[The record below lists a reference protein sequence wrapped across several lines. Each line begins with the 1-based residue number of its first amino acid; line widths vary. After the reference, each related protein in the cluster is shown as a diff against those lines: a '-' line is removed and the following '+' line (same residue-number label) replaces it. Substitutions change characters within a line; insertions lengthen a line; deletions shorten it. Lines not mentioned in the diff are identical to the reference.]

1 MRGVNKL
8 MNIRAGAYTGGRG
21 GVLKNF
27 YKPVNKM
34 KNFAG
39 TVRQNRTVGVP
50 LPTKTEAARSMIRGT
65 MKATYND
72 EICLAVWRDSQP
84 VYLASNF

>member
-1 MRGVNKL
+1 
-8 MNIRAGAYTGGRG
+8 
-21 GVLKNF
+21 
-27 YKPVNKM
+27 M

-84 VYLASNF
+84 VYLASNL